1 MYKQK
6 GIDQMN
12 QMNQMNGSVF
22 FSLFV
27 FLILAGCGA
36 QDAINATKKM
46 PEKMDGTYAQIVK
59 TNQEMGKTT
68 DAIHKQILLLSLQDM
83 LRPENSKYL
92 LPPTGMLAGG
102 ETFSKEATAE
112 EMVKL
117 AYVWLQEVI
126 KAQPED
132 LATLGENGLADLLH
146 EKMVKLTALQVIA
159 GLAPQ
164 TTIESLVKEQILEG
178 GGRYEAAAYS
188 VLMSRALFIKSFLLD
203 ESLMSGSEK
212 LDNLGKF
219 EEAIERTSQL
229 DYLVRLQF
237 ASKIALEIRV
247 SSVDLNISESLDKLD
262 PSMGLRFPLNYWK
275 KIDESFN
282 SSLNSEHA
290 NSLKA
295 RQRKETIA
303 QKISAYLKSWQLP

>member
-1 MYKQK
+1 M
-6 GIDQMN
+6 DQ
-12 QMNQMNGSVF
+12 
-22 FSLFV
+22 FSFLFV
-27 FLILAGCGA
+27 FSILAGCGA

-126 KAQPED
+126 KAQPAD
-132 LATLGENGLADLLH
+132 LATLGEKGLAYLLH

-164 TTIESLVKEQILEG
+164 STIESLVKEQILE

-212 LDNLGKF
+212 LDNLGKL

-229 DYLVRLQF
+229 DYLTRLQF
-237 ASKIALEIRV
+237 ASKICLEIKV

-262 PSMGLRFPLNYWK
+262 PSMGLRFPLIYWK
-275 KIDESFN
+275 KINESFN
-282 SSLNSEHA
+282 TSLNSEHT
-290 NSLKA
+290 NSVKA
-295 RQRKETIA
+295 RQRKEAIA
-303 QKISAYLKSWQLP
+303 QKINAYLKSWQLP

>member
-1 MYKQK
+1 
-6 GIDQMN
+6 MN
-12 QMNQMNGSVF
+12 RINGSVF

-27 FLILAGCGA
+27 VSILVGCGA

-112 EMVKL
+112 EIVKL

-132 LATLGENGLADLLH
+132 LATLGEKGLADLLH

-159 GLAPQ
+159 GLATQ
-164 TTIESLVKEQILEG
+164 STIESLVKDQILE

-212 LDNLGKF
+212 LDNLGKL

-229 DYLVRLQF
+229 DYLARLQF
-237 ASKIALEIRV
+237 ANKIVLEIKV

-262 PSMGLRFPLNYWK
+262 PSMGLRFPLIYWK
-275 KIDESFN
+275 KIEDSFN
-282 SSLNSEHA
+282 SALNPEHA
-290 NSLKA
+290 NNSKT
-295 RQRKETIA
+295 RQRKEAIS
-303 QKISAYLKSWQLP
+303 QKINSYLKSWQLP

>member
-1 MYKQK
+1 
-6 GIDQMN
+6 MN
-12 QMNQMNGSVF
+12 RMSGLAF
-22 FSLFV
+22 FCLSMVSF
-27 FLILAGCGA
+27 LAGCGA

-92 LPPTGMLAGG
+92 LPPMGMLAGG
-102 ETFSKEATAE
+102 ETFAKEATAE
-112 EMVKL
+112 ELVKL
-117 AYVWLQEVI
+117 AYVWIQEVV

-132 LATLGENGLADLLH
+132 LETLGEKGLADLLH

-164 TTIESLVKEQILEG
+164 ATIESMVKDQILEG
-178 GGRYEAAAYS
+178 GRYEATTYS

-212 LDNLGKF
+212 LDNLGKL
-219 EEAIERTSQL
+219 EEATERTAQL
-229 DYLVRLQF
+229 DYLARLQF
-237 ASKIALEIRV
+237 ANKISLEIKV

-262 PSMGLRFPLNYWK
+262 PSMGLRFPLIYWK
-275 KIDESFN
+275 KIENYFN
-282 SSLNSEHA
+282 T
-290 NSLKA
+290 SLKPEHTNNSKN
-295 RQRKETIA
+295 RERREKIS
-303 QKISAYLKSWQLP
+303 QKINSHLNSWQLP